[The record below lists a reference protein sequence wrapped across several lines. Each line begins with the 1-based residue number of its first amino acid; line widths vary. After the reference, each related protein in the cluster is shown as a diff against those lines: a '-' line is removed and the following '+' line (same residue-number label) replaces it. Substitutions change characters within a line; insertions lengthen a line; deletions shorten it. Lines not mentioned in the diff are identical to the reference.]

1 MNVPKSN
8 SRLALAGLSL
18 HGTTLTLLTLAFQEL
33 ALLLSRHATEKT
45 LTLLLLDLLCSQ
57 LALLGLLFLLSAA
70 QLLDLLVADTTD
82 LPHHLATEVR
92 GRDESVGEA
101 QVLVEKGQS
110 RGVAGGEV
118 DGELDTLLGDG
129 LVDPKQDVRNI
140 D

>member
-1 MNVPKSN
+1 MNVPNSN
-8 SRLALAGLSL
+8 SRLALAGLFL
-18 HGTTLTLLTLAFQEL
+18 HGTTLTLLAFAIQEL
-33 ALLLSRHATEKT
+33 ALLLSSHATEKT

-70 QLLDLLVADTTD
+70 QLLNLLVADTAD
-82 LPHHLATEVR
+82 LPHHLATEVC

-118 DGELDTLLGDG
+118 DGELDTLPGDG
-129 LVDPKQDVRNI
+129 LVDPKQGIRNKG
-140 D
+140 